1 MPPKSQKLIEQE
13 GIVVLT
19 ISAINKSQIS
29 SIRQAARHFQVP
41 ESTLHRRLHGIQTRT
56 ETRAK
61 SNKLTENEEESLLQ
75 WILSMNRRG
84 TAPRP
89 AHIKEMANLLLLE
102 RGSTDTQPIGINW
115 VSNFIKRHDEI

>member
-61 SNKLTENEEESLLQ
+61 SNKLTENEEESLLN
-75 WILSMNRRG
+75 WILYELMWNCT
-84 TAPRP
+84 TACSYSRYGQSSSF
-89 AHIKEMANLLLLE
+89 AVWLY
-102 RGSTDTQPIGINW
+102 
-115 VSNFIKRHDEI
+115 